1 MKSRIHFEEIL
12 DLSLSKDFIIKN
24 NVGLTSTTHLKFI
37 NNMKNLLDKGFLKI
51 YTLKIDQ
58 ILVSMAFVLVD
69 GKSCTLVG
77 FANDKDYLKYNS
89 SSIIIDQ
96 ILQKSIANHIFS
108 FHGSSIPAIADFYSR
123 FGAEKESFSI
133 LQNSKIGMLKNL
145 FLLKF

>member
-1 MKSRIHFEEIL
+1 
-12 DLSLSKDFIIKN
+12 
-24 NVGLTSTTHLKFI
+24 
-37 NNMKNLLDKGFLKI
+37 
-51 YTLKIDQ
+51 
-58 ILVSMAFVLVD
+58 LVD